1 MTKLFQFKKKRTF
14 MALNYIYL
22 SSPYSLSSPL
32 SSFTESEPTTY
43 PNLKTTTTKYNINNL
58 LLKMQIKRV
67 SYRTKS
73 REKFLFFSK
82 KKQQQ

>member
-1 MTKLFQFKKKRTF
+1 
-14 MALNYIYL
+14 MALNYSYL
-22 SSPYSLSSPL
+22 SSPYSLSLSSPL

-67 SYRTKS
+67 SYHTKS

-82 KKQQQ
+82 KKTTTIKNKFHL